1 MLAVSWDV
9 VNCCWLSAGMW
20 CIVGWSCFL
29 RARDHLI
36 LRHSLSLNPSF
47 CLIWLSIPRTYARS
61 PIVTVKPSEYALLAM
76 TLLSSFELLT
86 DTASENVKARW
97 RNGLCSLLSIDDV
110 QVSHPL
116 ENSSV
121 LAIINKYNN

>member
-1 MLAVSWDV
+1 
-9 VNCCWLSAGMW
+9 
-20 CIVGWSCFL
+20 
-29 RARDHLI
+29 
-36 LRHSLSLNPSF
+36 
-47 CLIWLSIPRTYARS
+47 
-61 PIVTVKPSEYALLAM
+61 M

-121 LAIINKYNN
+121 LAIITKYNI